1 MNSGYFTVDQTLGSQ
16 YTTEGRIFTLRKV
29 VIRVDSLV
37 ANTVMEQT
45 AQLGALLVSLFLFQ
59 ELKCL
64 RSYNLCL
71 P

>member
-45 AQLGALLVSLFLFQ
+45 AQLGALLVPLFLFQ
-59 ELKCL
+59 ELKYL